1 MDKENR
7 NEPFN
12 HKIPIT
18 MKQKLT
24 HSYTLQNG
32 ARRRRGTN
40 QGNENRNK
48 KKIKKNKNKNKNR
61 SFCLVLE
68 ILGSSTTQQCICH
81 YAGLHNDFTGTNYR
95 T

>member
-12 HKIPIT
+12 HRIPIT

-32 ARRRRGTN
+32 ARRQIGIGEQIKVTRTETR
-40 QGNENRNK
+40 K
-48 KKIKKNKNKNKNR
+48 K
-61 SFCLVLE
+61 
-68 ILGSSTTQQCICH
+68 
-81 YAGLHNDFTGTNYR
+81 
-95 T
+95 